1 MVCKQVMI
9 PGALY
14 KRMRKDGVRGEGE
27 KHPETEEYT
36 EIIQFSLKSS
46 MAF

>member
-14 KRMRKDGVRGEGE
+14 KRMRKDGGREEGE
-27 KHPETEEYT
+27 KHPETKEYT